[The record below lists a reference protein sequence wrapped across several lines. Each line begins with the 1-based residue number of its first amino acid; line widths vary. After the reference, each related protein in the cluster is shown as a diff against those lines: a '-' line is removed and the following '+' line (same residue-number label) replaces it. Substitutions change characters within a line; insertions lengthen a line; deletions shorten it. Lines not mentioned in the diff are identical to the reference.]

1 MINKIKNWLKN
12 EEGAETMEYVII
24 AGLVVVVGVTIYNA
38 SFGNALTVGMQ
49 NLVNAATSAATSSG

>member
-49 NLVNAATSAATSSG
+49 NLVNAATSSG